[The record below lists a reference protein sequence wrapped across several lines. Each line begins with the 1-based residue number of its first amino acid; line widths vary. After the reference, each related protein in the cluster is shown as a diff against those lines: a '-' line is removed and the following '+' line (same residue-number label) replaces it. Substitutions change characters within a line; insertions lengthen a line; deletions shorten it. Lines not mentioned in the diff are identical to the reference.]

1 MQAEADTAEL
11 ESRLASSEAA
21 ASAAMA
27 KLEHREA
34 ALAEARGQITLLSRE
49 KTESE
54 NWLFTDL

>member
-1 MQAEADTAEL
+1 MQAEAETADL
-11 ESRLASSEAA
+11 QNRLAGSEAA
-21 ASAAMA
+21 ATAAMA
-27 KLEHREA
+27 KLERREA